1 MKVFPCDNELVERL
15 QKGDV
20 EAFDLI
26 YEKYSGK
33 LYSFGLKYLRSTSE
47 AEELVQSVFLKL
59 WENHKNLRK
68 ESSFKSYIFTIAY
81 NDICKLF
88 RKRNYRQK
96 FIDDTLYENSQSSSE
111 IEDGI
116 DYQSVLEQVQ
126 QIVDKLPERQKTIFL
141 KSRQEGKSTKEI
153 AEEVGISPGTVDNY
167 ISESLKFIRKWL
179 HNENLPILLFFFAIF
194 PFNQ

>member
-1 MKVFPCDNELVERL
+1 MKVIPGDVELVERL

-26 YEKYSGK
+26 YDKYSGK
-33 LYSFGLKYLRSTSE
+33 LYSFGLKYLRSTAE

-59 WENHKNLRK
+59 WENHKKLIK
-68 ESSFKSYIFTIAY
+68 ESSFKSYLFTIAY

-88 RKRNYRQK
+88 RKRKYRQK
-96 FIDDTLYENSQSSSE
+96 FIDDSLYENSQSSSE

-116 DYQSVLEQVQ
+116 DYQSVLDQVQ
-126 QIVDKLPERQKTIFL
+126 TIVDKLPERQKTIFL

-153 AEEVGISPGTVDNY
+153 AEEVSLSPGTVDNY
-167 ISESLKFIRKWL
+167 ISETLRFIRNRL
-179 HNENLPILLFFFAIF
+179 QNEDFALMLFLTLFFF
-194 PFNQ
+194 

>member
-1 MKVFPCDNELVERL
+1 MIPGDVELVERL

-26 YEKYSGK
+26 YDKYSGK
-33 LYSFGLKYLRSTSE
+33 LYSFGLKYLRSTAE

-59 WENHKNLRK
+59 WENHKKLIK
-68 ESSFKSYIFTIAY
+68 ESSFKSYLFTIAY

-88 RKRNYRQK
+88 RKRKYRQK
-96 FIDDTLYENSQSSSE
+96 FIDDSLYENSQSSSE

-116 DYQSVLEQVQ
+116 DYQSVLDQVQ
-126 QIVDKLPERQKTIFL
+126 TIVDKLPERQKTIFL

-153 AEEVGISPGTVDNY
+153 AEEVSLSPGTVDNY
-167 ISESLKFIRKWL
+167 ISETLRFIRNRL
-179 HNENLPILLFFFAIF
+179 QNEDFALMLFLTLFFF
-194 PFNQ
+194 